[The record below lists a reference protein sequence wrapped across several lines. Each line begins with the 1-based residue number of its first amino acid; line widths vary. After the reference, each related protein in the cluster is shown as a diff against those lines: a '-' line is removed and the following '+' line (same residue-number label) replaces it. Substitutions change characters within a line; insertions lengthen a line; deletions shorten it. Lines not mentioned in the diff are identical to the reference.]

1 MDQPGDGRVEG
12 ILSVLEHNGETTVAA
27 LAERFD
33 VSAVTIRKDLQML
46 ERRSLLVR
54 TRGGARGLTPDED
67 GSFTDRLGDQVAAK
81 KAIAR
86 QASTLVQDGDV
97 IALDSSTSAYYLA
110 LELLERRELVVITN
124 SLRTASLL
132 ADESD
137 ATIVLMGGTIRR
149 SMSSTVGDFSGVL
162 AGRGRIGK
170 VFLGLV
176 ALSVQRGI
184 LEQSVEEAE
193 TKRSMVAAAGEVIA
207 LSDSTKAAGFG
218 LYTVAET
225 SQVTRLITDTS
236 FDAHEVERWRDAG
249 VQVDVCEVNWPDRR
263 AGDRWPHHSGLR
275 D

>member
-1 MDQPGDGRVEG
+1 MEQPGDGRTEG
-12 ILSVLEHNGETTVAA
+12 ILSVLEHHGETTVTA

-54 TRGGARGLTPDED
+54 TRGGARRLTPDED

-86 QASTLVQDGDV
+86 RASTLVHDGDV
-97 IALDSSTSAYYLA
+97 IGLDSSTSAYYLA
-110 LELLERRELVVITN
+110 LELLERRELVVVTN

-184 LEQSVEEAE
+184 LEQSLEEAE
-193 TKRSMVAAAGEVIA
+193 TKRALVGAAGQVIA
-207 LSDSTKAAGFG
+207 LSDSTKGVGFG

-225 SQVTRLITDTS
+225 SQVTRLITDTF
-236 FDAHEVERWRDAG
+236 FDAHEVERWRNAG
-249 VQVDVCEVNWPDRR
+249 VKVDVCELNRSHR
-263 AGDRWPHHSGLR
+263 QAGGPAQPHSGLR

>member
-1 MDQPGDGRVEG
+1 MEQPSAGRVEG

-27 LAERFD
+27 LAERFE
-33 VSAVTIRKDLQML
+33 VSAVTIRKDLQIL

-54 TRGGARGLTPDED
+54 TRGGARSLTPDED
-67 GSFTDRLGDQVAAK
+67 GSFTDRLGGQVAAK

-86 QASTLVQDGDV
+86 HASTFVDDGDV

-110 LELLERRELVVITN
+110 LELLERRQLVVVTN

-137 ATIVLMGGTIRR
+137 ATVVLMGGTIRR

-162 AGRGRIGK
+162 EGRGRISK

-184 LEQSVEEAE
+184 LEQSIEEAE
-193 TKRSMVAAAGEVIA
+193 TKRALVAAAGEVIA

-218 LYTVAET
+218 LYTVAEA
-225 SQVTRLITDTS
+225 SQVSRLITDTY
-236 FDAHEVERWRDAG
+236 FDASEIERWRNAG
-249 VQVDVCEVNWPDRR
+249 VKVDVCE
-263 AGDRWPHHSGLR
+263 LKLT
-275 D
+275 